1 MELLAAAEAPGSGLA
16 CCRPVLAA
24 LVRCARCIC
33 SCLLTLA
40 MGLRLALF
48 ALLLLPAWALEKH
61 RWPVALFSDLAAD
74 DEAQLTCAAEPP
86 QFLEDLPAVQPRH
99 LANLRSSVSTA
110 QGEKALSRYR
120 FQLEKQV
127 AKVPNRICKGATD
140 NIKVLVPLVIPHLK
154 LAFCYVPKVAC
165 TQFKDLFNTLN
176 QLPKGTLGFG
186 HNYLSSG
193 VKALH
198 LDARHMTKR
207 EGWKFA
213 AFTRDPALRYLSAF
227 GSTCVPTR
235 TGYEHSHTCCGP
247 TVGKGA
253 NLERMITSFEDRV
266 LADRKAGLPA
276 LEDHWVPQVEVLK
289 NCGWDKFGPQNL
301 DYWGQLSGDV
311 NAKVK
316 EMFRMV
322 NGSTEEINEA
332 VDNYFPPGKIAG
344 HRNPMDGDP
353 RDYFRNETILA
364 AIGELYSD
372 DYAMLPGVGCSF
384 SRTAETS
391 TRQASQSR

>member
-1 MELLAAAEAPGSGLA
+1 
-16 CCRPVLAA
+16 V
-24 LVRCARCIC
+24 
-33 SCLLTLA
+33 T
-40 MGLRLALF
+40 
-48 ALLLLPAWALEKH
+48 
-61 RWPVALFSDLAAD
+61 
-74 DEAQLTCAAEPP
+74 
-86 QFLEDLPAVQPRH
+86 
-99 LANLRSSVSTA
+99 TA
-110 QGEKALSRYR
+110 QEEEEALRRYE
-120 FQLEKQV
+120 LELETHV
-127 AKVPNRICKGATD
+127 ASVPHRVCNTSTD
-140 NIKVLVPLVIPHLK
+140 YITSLVPLVIPHLK

-165 TQFKDLFNTLN
+165 TQFKDLFNSLN
-176 QLPKGTLGFG
+176 HLPNSTLGFG
-186 HNYLSSG
+186 HDYLNSG
-193 VKALH
+193 VRALWINTKN
-198 LDARHMTKR
+198 MTR
-207 EGWKFA
+207 ENGWKFA

-235 TGYEHSHTCCGP
+235 TGYEHSPACCGP
-247 TVGKGA
+247 LVRKGISPA
-253 NLERMITSFEDRV
+253 HMVKFFEDRV

-332 VDNYFPPGKIAG
+332 VDNYFPPAKIAG